1 MTQENNEVKRT
12 KVELVEC
19 MKRLF
24 IEIDSITEDIDALK
38 EEAKERG
45 MPSALMAKIAKL
57 QASMKVDDVL
67 DKNAEFEALVREV
80 RDN

>member
-1 MTQENNEVKRT
+1 MAEEVKKT
-12 KVELVEC
+12 KAELVEA

-24 IEIDSITEDIDALK
+24 IEIDSITEEIDSLK

-45 MPSALMAKIAKL
+45 MPAALMAKVAKL

-67 DKNAEFEALVREV
+67 EKNEIFANLVQEVRE
-80 RDN
+80 N

>member
-1 MTQENNEVKRT
+1 MTEEVKKT
-12 KVELVEC
+12 KAELVEA

-24 IEIDSITEDIDALK
+24 IEIDSITEEIDSLK

-45 MPSALMAKIAKL
+45 MPSALMAKVAKL

-67 DKNAEFEALVREV
+67 EKNAEFEALVDEV
-80 RDN
+80 RNS

>member
-1 MTQENNEVKRT
+1 MTQENSEVKRT

-67 DKNAEFEALVREV
+67 DKNDEFARLVDEV
-80 RDN
+80 RNS

>member
-1 MTQENNEVKRT
+1 MTQEAQVKRT
-12 KVELVEC
+12 VPEMVEA

-24 IEIDSITEDIDALK
+24 IEIDSITEEIDSLK

-45 MPSALMAKIAKL
+45 MPAALMAKVAKL

-67 DKNAEFEALVREV
+67 EKNAEFEALVDEV
-80 RDN
+80 RNS